1 MYKTI
6 LITFITL
13 TSACCNQKA
22 PNDISINDAWVREA
36 PPNAMMMA
44 GYATIKNNTD
54 QDRTL
59 TFAKS
64 EQFKMVEIHKTIVVD
79 GVAKM
84 RRQDNL
90 VIPAGDSL
98 ELKPGSYHLM
108 LMHPQ
113 SALKLDDEVTVTVG
127 MKQGDSV
134 EELDI
139 ILPIR
144 KAN

>member
-6 LITFITL
+6 LIALITL
-13 TSACCNQKA
+13 VSAGCNQKTTSE
-22 PNDISINDAWVREA
+22 ISVDDAWVREA
-36 PPNAMMMA
+36 PPNAMMLA
-44 GYATIKNNTD
+44 GYATLKNNTD
-54 QDRTL
+54 QDQTL

-64 EQFKMVEIHKTIVVD
+64 DQFKMVEIHKTIVVD

-90 VIPAGDSL
+90 VIPAGDTL

-113 SALKLDDEVTVTVG
+113 AALKLDDEVTVTIGV
-127 MKQGDSV
+127 KQGDKV
-134 EELDI
+134 EEVELVM
-139 ILPIR
+139 PVQ
-144 KAN
+144 KAH